1 MKCPKCG
8 YISFDHHNACPKCK
22 KDISEERG
30 KLNLPDFTPSV
41 PFLLGA
47 LTGMTDDSIMDIEI
61 AASGVGHPAPAEE
74 ELEVEEHSAS
84 ILEDEDEDAS
94 IDHDLMISLDE
105 EWSPLEEEEEVE
117 ESVLPESGMD
127 LDLEKGMEMSE
138 EAVGL
143 QDSEDLLGG
152 ESVLE
157 SSPLDLPEDSGEEE
171 IIFDFDEPV
180 PETDELEG
188 PQASEETLISRQEDL
203 SMDLGELS
211 LDEEDLT
218 GGIVME
224 DSPVE
229 EAESELE
236 IDLDSIA
243 LDEEEDLLEET
254 TGSEDQEDA
263 LILNLDD
270 LKVNETGELEIG
282 SSAMTKA
289 AEKTDDATPEDLVDM
304 EGVFQDDE
312 EGDPKQTAPG
322 PEVSEAEDDF
332 TIDLEDFSLEEE
344 PAPSLEDDEEEFSLD
359 IDDLDL
365 DLELEE
371 EDPDKT
377 S

>member
-22 KDISEERG
+22 KDISAERG
-30 KLNLPDFTPSV
+30 KLNLSDFTPSV

-47 LTGMTDDSIMDIEI
+47 LTGMADDSIMEIEI

-84 ILEDEDEDAS
+84 ILEDEDEAAS

-105 EWSPLEEEEEVE
+105 EWSPLEEEEE
-117 ESVLPESGMD
+117 ESVLSESGMD
-127 LDLEKGMEMSE
+127 LDLEKGMDISE

-143 QDSEDLLGG
+143 QDSEDLWGG
-152 ESVLE
+152 EGVLK
-157 SSPLDLPEDSGEEE
+157 SSPLDVPEDSGEEE

-224 DSPVE
+224 DSAEE

-254 TGSEDQEDA
+254 TDSEDQEDA

-282 SSAMTKA
+282 SPAMTTA
-289 AEKTDDATPEDLVDM
+289 AEKTDDATPDDLVDM

-312 EGDPKQTAPG
+312 EGEAKQTASG
-322 PEVSEAEDDF
+322 PESSEAEDDF

-344 PAPSLEDDEEEFSLD
+344 PVPSLEDDEEEFSLD